1 MPYVLL
7 LLSYYYYY
15 AIFYFVDSLYCSFE
29 YYKSSSL
36 VQNESKEMTNRRL
49 NILIISKLKSS
60 GIDLSL
66 HLKSVG
72 RADRNEEPKHN
83 N

>member
-7 LLSYYYYY
+7 LLSYYYSY

-49 NILIISKLKSS
+49 NILI
-60 GIDLSL
+60 
-66 HLKSVG
+66 KSVE
-72 RADRNEEPKHN
+72 RADRMRNQNTITREV
-83 N
+83 